1 MYNAAVG
8 SSSFLNPQKCPTRSH
23 ILQIRGLIS
32 NQERSGAHIDNSGSS
47 ITFYL
52 SVAHLDHEGAC
63 TQVTN
68 AIESLFNVECGAMAH
83 GCYEKNE

>member
-1 MYNAAVG
+1 M
-8 SSSFLNPQKCPTRSH
+8 
-23 ILQIRGLIS
+23 IS

-68 AIESLFNVECGAMAH
+68 AIESLFNVGPWHMGVMKRTSEV
-83 GCYEKNE
+83 Y